1 MIKINNICSDEPYQI
16 LNQLYTAAEDA
27 GQKHIEAIAI
37 SSYNKDK
44 NEVESRFVNLK
55 YINNNEWIFFSNY
68 SSPKAIQFHS
78 HDQISALMYWGAI
91 NTQIRLKASIKKT
104 SQEFSDFHFHNRSK
118 EKNAL
123 AISSFQS
130 EPIDSFALVKESFQ
144 MTLASMNSHPMRPD
158 YWGGY
163 SFIPYYF
170 EFWQGHA
177 NRLNQRHVFSMEG
190 GSWSESLIQP

>member
-16 LNQLYTAAEDA
+16 LNRLYQSAQDA
-27 GQKHIEAIAI
+27 GQKNIEAIAI
-37 SSYNKDK
+37 SSFNTDE

-55 YINNNEWIFFSNY
+55 YINCNEWIFFSNY
-68 SSPKAIQFHS
+68 FSPKAIHFRS

-91 NTQIRLKASIKKT
+91 NTQIRLKATIQKT
-104 SQEFSDFHFHNRSK
+104 SQEFSDYHFQNRSR

-130 EPIDSFALVKESFQ
+130 QPVDSFALVKENFQ
-144 MTLASMNSHPMRPD
+144 KSLASMNSHPKRPE

-170 EFWQGHA
+170 EFWQGHK
-177 NRLNQRHVFSMEG
+177 NRLNQRHVFSMEE
-190 GSWSESLIQP
+190 GSWSESLLQP